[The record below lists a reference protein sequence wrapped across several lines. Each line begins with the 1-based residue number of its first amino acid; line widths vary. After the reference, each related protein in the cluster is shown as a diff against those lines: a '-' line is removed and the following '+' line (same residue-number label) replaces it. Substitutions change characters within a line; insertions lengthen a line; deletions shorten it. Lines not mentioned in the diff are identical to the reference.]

1 MANSCGYWVS
11 WTSAGED
18 DEPVWV
24 LPMLLLTGQYDAKN
38 QSLQE
43 K

>member
-1 MANSCGYWVS
+1 VKMTSPCG
-11 WTSAGED
+11 
-18 DEPVWV
+18 V

-38 QSLQE
+38 QRLQE